1 MLRNVIKG
9 RRRLL
14 VDAERG
20 EIDGREMRV
29 SPAAGKGGLAGM
41 GFEWRTNIYYQL
53 L

>member
-20 EIDGREMRV
+20 EIDGREMRDE
-29 SPAAGKGGLAGM
+29 PG
-41 GFEWRTNIYYQL
+41 RR
-53 L
+53 